1 MIIYSF
7 DCGSVNMGVCII
19 EYNGLD
25 ILHMINEINMFYVNS
40 IEEKKYNFNKLKE
53 IIKNISNNLNNI
65 IKILY
70 IDLVRLIDKVDNN
83 SKKVISNRLKYY
95 LNKLEYNFPKPEK
108 VLIESQFLASS
119 LSCLIS
125 HQIQYHYS
133 YHDNNIVLL
142 NENFNLNEQNF
153 NLNDKKIDVIL
164 VGPSL
169 KNSIDFDK
177 NNSYADTQ
185 LTSYNNYQ
193 VNKKHSIKQ
202 FLYLINLFDQE
213 ICIKNFNK
221 KLADIADAY
230 MMCINY
236 IFKYL

>member
-1 MIIYSF
+1 
-7 DCGSVNMGVCII
+7 
-19 EYNGLD
+19 
-25 ILHMINEINMFYVNS
+25 MINEINMFYIKS
-40 IEEKKYNFNKLKE
+40 IEEKKYNFVKLEE
-53 IIKNISNNLNNI
+53 IIKNISNNLNNV

-83 SKKVISNRLKYY
+83 NKKVISNRLKYY
-95 LNKLEYNFPKPEK
+95 LNKLENNFPKPEK

-133 YHDNNIVLL
+133 YYDNNIILL
-142 NENFNLNEQNF
+142 NENFILNDKNNLNESLI
-153 NLNDKKIDVIL
+153 LNEQKIDVIL

-202 FLYLINLFDQE
+202 FLYLLKLFNQE
-213 ICIKNFNK
+213 KCIKNFNK

-230 MMCINY
+230 MMCINF